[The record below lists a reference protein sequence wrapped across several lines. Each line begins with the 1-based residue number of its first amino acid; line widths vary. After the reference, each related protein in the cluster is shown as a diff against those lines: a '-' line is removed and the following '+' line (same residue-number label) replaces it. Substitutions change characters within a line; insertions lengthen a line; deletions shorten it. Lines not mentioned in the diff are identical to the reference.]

1 MRPGVKEKVAAG
13 AGLEP
18 ATSWFRATRST
29 N

>member
-1 MRPGVKEKVAAG
+1 VAVVVEP

-18 ATSWFRATRST
+18 APSCLQSTRSP